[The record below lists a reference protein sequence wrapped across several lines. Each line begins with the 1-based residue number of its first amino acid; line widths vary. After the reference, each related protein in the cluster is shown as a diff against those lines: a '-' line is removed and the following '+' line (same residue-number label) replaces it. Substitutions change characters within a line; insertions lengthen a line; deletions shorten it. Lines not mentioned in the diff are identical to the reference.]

1 VRRRAAAAAALLAL
15 AGCAAASRVP
25 TSHDLSVFAA
35 ASLGGVLPAVESGF
49 RTNHPGLTFTTST
62 GSSAAVATQIE
73 QGAPADVFL
82 SADESSAQR
91 LIDDRLVEGGLV
103 AFATNHL
110 VVIAPAGNPAGI
122 STPADLAR
130 RGLKVV
136 AAGDAVPITRYAT
149 EVIAALGRLPGY
161 PADFAASYRANVVSE
176 EDDVSGIVTK
186 VSLGEADA
194 GIVYATD
201 AARAAGSVVEI
212 KLPDAAD
219 VVAVYAG
226 VALKGATDPGLA
238 AGLLSWLIGPDGRD
252 VLSGFGFG
260 PPP

>member
-1 VRRRAAAAAALLAL
+1 MRRQAAAAAALLAL
-15 AGCAAASRVP
+15 AGCAATSQVP
-25 TSHDLSVFAA
+25 TSRNLSVFAA
-35 ASLGGVLPAVESGF
+35 ASLGSVLSAVEVGF
-49 RTNHPGLTFTTST
+49 RTNHPALTFTTST

-91 LIDDRLVEGGLV
+91 LIDDHLAEGRSV

-130 RGLKVV
+130 PGLKVV

-149 EVIAALGRLPGY
+149 QVIDALARLPGY
-161 PADFAASYRANVVSE
+161 PVGFAASYRANVVSE
-176 EDDVSGIVTK
+176 EDDVSGILTK

-201 AARAAGSVVEI
+201 AASAAGEIVEI
-212 KLPDAAD
+212 KLPEAAD

-226 VALKGATDPGLA
+226 VALKDATDPGLA
-238 AGLLSWLIGPDGRD
+238 AGLLSWLIGPDGRE